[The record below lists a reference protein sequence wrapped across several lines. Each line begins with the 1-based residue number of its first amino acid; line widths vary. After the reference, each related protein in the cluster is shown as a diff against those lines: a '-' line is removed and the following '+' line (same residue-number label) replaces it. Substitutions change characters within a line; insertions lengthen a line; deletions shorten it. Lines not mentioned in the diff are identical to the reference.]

1 MIHVRE
7 VPASFRGWD
16 FFDGGAVCVVTL
28 TGGAFGL
35 VVYIA

>member
-1 MIHVRE
+1 MFEKSQPHSRLGL
-7 VPASFRGWD
+7 FRW
-16 FFDGGAVCVVTL
+16 GAVCVVTL